1 MFEGHE
7 VGGAHVAREI
17 SPYSAFFAFPD
28 CCCFY
33 NRIFWQSVIWLFAYF
48 QHKSVNCMRSEYKIF
63 TFLRSLAYFTWENIF
78 RVL

>member
-48 QHKSVNCMRSEYKIF
+48 QHKSV
-63 TFLRSLAYFTWENIF
+63 
-78 RVL
+78 